1 MNDCENKTFKLI
13 VERIIKFENEN
24 NFIKEQNKKNQ
35 VELKI
40 FKTSLK
46 IAQKDTECLKENY
59 KVLQINNKNIL
70 AKLNSI
76 KSLKKIVEVDHSED
90 VRKKKLIKEDN
101 DQLYG
106 LFTVTS
112 LVLFFEPFYKF

>member
-59 KVLQINNKNIL
+59 KVLQINNKKIL

-90 VRKKKLIKEDN
+90 VRKKKLTKEDN
-101 DQLYG
+101 DQLNG

-112 LVLFFEPFYKF
+112 LVFF